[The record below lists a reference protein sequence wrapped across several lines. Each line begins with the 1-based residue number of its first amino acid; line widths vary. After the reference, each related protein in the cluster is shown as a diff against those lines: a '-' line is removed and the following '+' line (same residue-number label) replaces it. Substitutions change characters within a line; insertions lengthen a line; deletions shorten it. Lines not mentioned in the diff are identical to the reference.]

1 MAITVNNQNTGI
13 DFRYIRDNGGLT
25 GAAARDNAA
34 GTSGKLYAIF
44 VDNTAGSASNGY
56 LKLYDTVAAVTNGTT
71 VPDFE
76 FRIVAAARNV
86 FIFPEGL
93 TFSNGLGYSA
103 SQGAGTTKG
112 SNLGAG
118 IADLYFVFK

>member
-1 MAITVNNQNTGI
+1 MAITVNNQFTGI
-13 DFRYIRDNGGLT
+13 DFRYIKDTGLT
-25 GAAARDNAA
+25 GATARDNAA
-34 GTSGKLYAIF
+34 GTSGKLYAIY
-44 VDNTAGSASNGY
+44 VDNTAGSASTAY

-76 FRIVAAARNV
+76 FKIAASARQA

-112 SNLGAG
+112 SNLAAA
-118 IADLYFVFK
+118 IADLLFVFK

>member
-1 MAITVNNQNTGI
+1 MAITVNNQFTGI
-13 DFRYIRDNGGLT
+13 DFRYIKDTGLNGST
-25 GAAARDNAA
+25 ARNNAA
-34 GTSGKLYAIF
+34 GTSGKLYAIY
-44 VDNTAGSASNGY
+44 VDNTATSNTSGY

-76 FRIVAAARNV
+76 FRVVTATRQV
-86 FIFPEGL
+86 FLFPEGI

-112 SNLGAG
+112 SNLGAAY
-118 IADLYFVFK
+118 ADLLFVFK

>member
-1 MAITVNNQNTGI
+1 MAVTVNNQFTGI
-13 DFRYIRDNGGLT
+13 DFRYIKDTGLNGS
-25 GAAARDNAA
+25 AARNNAA
-34 GTSGKLYAIF
+34 GTSGKLYAIY
-44 VDNTAGSASNGY
+44 VDNTATSNTSGY

-76 FRIVAAARNV
+76 FRVVTATRQV
-86 FIFPEGL
+86 FLFPEGI

-112 SNLGAG
+112 SNLGAAY
-118 IADLYFVFK
+118 ADLLFVFK